1 MFVNPAELKKVLV
14 QRGFQVFRTIG
25 SQVILAER
33 VRDNLVMDSGVSV
46 VCGKALTLRVTV
58 KAQASDFPRE
68 SEPELL
74 TRARKLISALDPE
87 VVPGARAFEEVE
99 TAVVPIA
106 DPGSP
111 ERQIDT
117 CYEVTFERAGVDE
130 GELEESLKALLKAQR
145 IA

>member
-1 MFVNPAELKKVLV
+1 VNPAELKKVLV
-14 QRGFQVFRTIG
+14 QKGFQVFRTIG

-46 VCGKALTLRVTV
+46 VSGKELAVRVTV

-68 SEPELL
+68 DESQLL
-74 TRARKLISALDPE
+74 ARARDLQAAFGS
-87 VVPGARAFEEVE
+87 GGFEEVE
-99 TAVVPIA
+99 TAVVPIT
-106 DPGSP
+106 DPGEP

-117 CYEVTFERAGVDE
+117 CYEVTFERAGVDL
-130 GELEESLKALLKAQR
+130 GELEMALTTLLRAQR

>member
-1 MFVNPAELKKVLV
+1 LFVNSAELKKVLV
-14 QRGFQVFRTIG
+14 QKGFQVFRTIG
-25 SQVILAER
+25 TQVILAER

-46 VCGKALTLRVTV
+46 VCGKRLTLRVTV

-74 TRARKLISALDPE
+74 SRARTLIGGIGTVGFD
-87 VVPGARAFEEVE
+87 EVE
-99 TAVVPIA
+99 TAVVPIH

-117 CYEVTFERAGVDE
+117 CYEVTFERVGVDE
-130 GELEESLKALLKAQR
+130 ADLEEALKGLLKAQR
-145 IA
+145 TA